1 MGRVVRDMQFQFCD
15 CRFTPCRDIYWHYG
29 SDLSNVNA
37 KCQTVLVG
45 TYVCTLACMLCSLS
59 LSPNTLSML
68 TEFVFL
74 TECALPHLNIHV
86 SHTPKRSR
94 MYLSGCSSVSCFVGL
109 FHLYGSG
116 ML

>member
-1 MGRVVRDMQFQFCD
+1 MCRVVHDMQFQFCD

-29 SDLSNVNA
+29 SNLSNVNV

-45 TYVCTLACMLCSLS
+45 TYVHWHACMPCSLS
-59 LSPNTLSML
+59 LSSNTLSML

-86 SHTPKRSR
+86 SFTVDARKCRLGGV
-94 MYLSGCSSVSCFVGL
+94 YLMAPYHRVF
-109 FHLYGSG
+109 
-116 ML
+116 